1 MQNTYADL
9 LKKPNQNVGAG
20 LPAIAVCQPIQLQ
33 LTHRHRRQASSHT
46 DRVSPVTSSFRPL
59 MTWQPHITVA
69 TIVEDNGCFLMVEEL
84 KGGRAVLNQP
94 AGHLDPHETLTEA
107 AVRETLEETGWDVE
121 ATGIVGI
128 YLYTA
133 PSNGVTYQR
142 VCFIAKALKHHPNYQ
157 LDEGILRARWLTREE
172 LMELRKDWRS
182 ELIIRCIDDYLAGQ
196 RHSLELIRPSL

>member
-1 MQNTYADL
+1 
-9 LKKPNQNVGAG
+9 
-20 LPAIAVCQPIQLQ
+20 
-33 LTHRHRRQASSHT
+33 
-46 DRVSPVTSSFRPL
+46 

-69 TIVEDNGCFLMVEEL
+69 TIVEDNGRFLMVEEL

-94 AGHLDPHETLTEA
+94 AGHLDPNETLTEA

-142 VCFIAKALKHHPNYQ
+142 VCFIAKALKHHPDYQ
-157 LDEGILRARWLTREE
+157 LDEGILRARWLTRDE
-172 LMELRKDWRS
+172 LM
-182 ELIIRCIDDYLAGQ
+182 AQ
-196 RHSLELIRPSL
+196 RGAA